1 MPFFIFEVSSIAYG
15 ILKKLC
21 VVFTLVNNRRE
32 INSYLPWAPFPLKNR
47 SLRARSPKKLAPA
60 KSVEVSFF
68 ALPSKQG
75 PVQGRFKPA
84 HDSAELVAG
93 LLISLGTKVAA
104 CVRRFETL
112 TPPNHGRPAL
122 ALSFWSC
129 VWIGEHFT
137 SQLSLLMPYEPG
149 LGRDRV
155 KKRYLH
161 AHHTVFFMYNPEAK
175 LRGLC

>member
-1 MPFFIFEVSSIAYG
+1 
-15 ILKKLC
+15 L
-21 VVFTLVNNRRE
+21 TL
-32 INSYLPWAPFPLKNR
+32 L
-47 SLRARSPKKLAPA
+47 
-60 KSVEVSFF
+60 
-68 ALPSKQG
+68 SKQG
-75 PVQGRFKPA
+75 SIQGGFKPA
-84 HDSAELVAG
+84 HDSAAFDKPLGHEPFGREPLGHELEAEWLRVERLEAEWLRPRASRGELVAG
-93 LLISLGTKVAA
+93 LPISLSTKVAA

-112 TPPNHGRPAL
+112 TPLNHGRPAL